1 MKILRGYDGSDMA
14 KKALKLAQEHV
25 KAFGGKI
32 YVLHSLVTD
41 LPQKKHEEDVRDM
54 EEVKGLLESGGFSCE
69 THLTVR
75 NMMPGEHLVEFA
87 EENEID
93 EIIVGVR
100 RKSKVG
106 KLIMGSTAQ
115 HVILNAP
122 CPVVSVK

>member
-1 MKILRGYDGSDMA
+1 MKILVAYDGSDMA
-14 KKALKLAQEHV
+14 KEALALAQ
-25 KAFGGKI
+25 KRAKSTDGKI

-41 LPQKKHEEDVRDM
+41 LPQKRHKQDEREM
-54 EEVKGLLESGGFSCE
+54 EEVKDLLERGGFSSE

-93 EIIVGVR
+93 EIIVGIR
-100 RKSKVG
+100 MKSKVG
-106 KLIMGSTAQ
+106 KLLLGSTAQ

>member
-1 MKILRGYDGSDMA
+1 MKILVAYDGSDMA
-14 KKALKLAQEHV
+14 KEALSLAQ
-25 KAFGGKI
+25 KRAKSTDAKI

-41 LPQKKHEEDVRDM
+41 LPQKRHKQDEREM
-54 EEVKGLLESGGFSCE
+54 EEVKDLLERGGFSFE

-93 EIIVGVR
+93 EIIVGIR

-106 KLIMGSTAQ
+106 KLLLGSTAQ